1 MFMNLEYGRQKLALQ
16 VDMVQFY
23 NFKVN

>member
-1 MFMNLEYGRQKLALQ
+1 MNLEYGRQKLALQ